1 MNIFTRIASWLLR
14 PKSRIRPDLM
24 PITAEISRARQQ
36 HRKSSSLVRQRQDLT
51 TAKLR
56 QEVQS

>member
-1 MNIFTRIASWLLR
+1 MKIFSRIAAWLRR
-14 PKSRIRPDLM
+14 PKNKVRPDLL
-24 PITAEISRARQQ
+24 PITAEITKARRL
-36 HRKSSSLVRQRQDLT
+36 HRKSSPLIRRRQDLT